1 MTENPNTQ
9 PDPNAG
15 QAPGGPVDQPATP
28 GAAQPEAPDSA
39 PGRPTA
45 PRPAGGAAAGTGE
58 GAAAGEGA
66 AGDAA
71 AGVGAAARR
80 SSGTAQPTPAG
91 NAGSPGST
99 EAARAASAA
108 EAAQSRQAA
117 RPAAESAAT
126 PGEATA
132 QPGAEAPSTGAFAE
146 TAWGSPD
153 AEPGLAG
160 PADPNAPKTSVAAT
174 FLPGIDAASVLALL
188 VAALAAGA
196 YLLVNPLV
204 QAHDAAR
211 TWSDF
216 KNNVPRAK
224 QDPFGV
230 QRDGVSYQSWGH
242 IILGLVAVLLAL
254 LVLGLWTAQRNKLR
268 SRSFAQAALVLGL
281 AVVLYGILLKTGA
294 VGSEIPSIKDI
305 SSGLSSSSSQ

>member
-1 MTENPNTQ
+1 VTENPNTQ

-15 QAPGGPVDQPATP
+15 QPPGGPGGQPTTP
-28 GAAQPEAPDSA
+28 APA
-39 PGRPTA
+39 
-45 PRPAGGAAAGTGE
+45 E
-58 GAAAGEGA
+58 
-66 AGDAA
+66 
-71 AGVGAAARR
+71 
-80 SSGTAQPTPAG
+80 SSGTAKPA
-91 NAGSPGST
+91 A
-99 EAARAASAA
+99 EAAKPAEPTKPTESVESAMTAATARAADRPGESAAEPSAASAA
-108 EAAQSRQAA
+108 EPSDR
-117 RPAAESAAT
+117 

-132 QPGAEAPSTGAFAE
+132 QPGAEAPGTQNPATGAFAE
-146 TAWGSPD
+146 DTWVAPTD
-153 AEPGLAG
+153 EEPEFAE
-160 PADPNAPKTSVAAT
+160 PADPNAPNTGVAAT
-174 FLPGIDAASVLALL
+174 FLPGIDAASILALL

-216 KNNVPRAK
+216 KNNVPRTK

-230 QRDGVSYQSWGH
+230 QRDWVSYQSWAH

-254 LVLGLWTAQRNKLR
+254 LVLGLWTARKNKLR

-294 VGSEIPSIKDI
+294 VGSEIPSMKDI
-305 SSGLSSSSSQ
+305 SSGLSSTQ